1 MKRFVVKQGVF
12 LCVKVGIFAHVFFFV
27 RVFCLY
33 FCNTKSKEMNLK
45 ILTAAGVVALV
56 YQKSKASFQKK
67 VDDLKREMQNTAAYT
82 QATIADLQKKSDLD
96 NYVKINGWRL
106 KVRSIVN
113 SKWNFEL
120 EVNLS
125 NESGASV
132 DIKDFTA
139 VVDCCEGKSKNLL
152 MDKQI
157 TIPAKTAKTIVA
169 CAGNDEIFKKETR
182 ERIKDKLAAVCG
194 KKLFTSCSG
203 NSKIKGYR
211 LPATAAMTFNYAGVT
226 TNFGQQRKPE
236 IINGGVTYMGATG
249 TYSKVGTVGGY

>member
-1 MKRFVVKQGVF
+1 
-12 LCVKVGIFAHVFFFV
+12 
-27 RVFCLY
+27 
-33 FCNTKSKEMNLK
+33 MNLK
-45 ILTAAGVVALV
+45 FLTAAGVVAFV
-56 YQKSKASFQKK
+56 YKQTKSGFQQK
-67 VDDLKREMQNTAAYT
+67 VDNLKREMQNTAAYT
-82 QATIADLQKKSDLD
+82 QATIDELNKKSDLD

-106 KVRSIVN
+106 KVRSIVD
-113 SKWNFEL
+113 SKWEFEL

-152 MDKQI
+152 MNKQI
-157 TIPAKTAKTIVA
+157 TIPSKTAKTIVA
-169 CAGNDEIFKKETR
+169 CAGNDEIFKRETR
-182 ERIKDKLAAVCG
+182 NRIKDKLADVCG
-194 KKLFTSCSG
+194 KKLFTSCSSS
-203 NSKIKGYR
+203 SKIIGYR

-249 TYSKVGTVGGY
+249 VYSKVGTVGGY